1 MRKIK
6 LLGLEKNVKIKGQ
19 TKEPKEVLLN
29 ADILIRPS
37 RRNDN
42 WGRDIIEAMS
52 TGKFIIST
60 GNDSFFLTNK
70 FNGIVVNN
78 WNVTDLKKTI
88 KGYINDID
96 KLNNIKL
103 NAYNFALKNFNSKR
117 NSKIAEKFFFFLIF
131 FIILG

>member
-1 MRKIK
+1 
-6 LLGLEKNVKIKGQ
+6 
-19 TKEPKEVLLN
+19 
-29 ADILIRPS
+29 
-37 RRNDN
+37 
-42 WGRDIIEAMS
+42 MS
-52 TGKFIIST
+52 TAKFIIST
-60 GNDSFFLTNK
+60 GNDNFFLTNK

-117 NSKIAEKFFFFLIF
+117 NSKIAENFF
-131 FIILG
+131 

>member
-6 LLGLEKNVKIKGQ
+6 LLGLEKTVKIKGQ
-19 TKEPKEVLLN
+19 TKDPKKVLLN

-60 GNDSFFLTNK
+60 GNDNFFLTNK

-78 WNVTDLKKTI
+78 WNVTDLKKII
-88 KGYINDID
+88 KSYINNID
-96 KLNNIKL
+96 KFNNIKL
-103 NAYNFALKNFNSKR
+103 NAYNFAIKNFNAKN
-117 NSKIAEKFFFFLIF
+117 NSKIAEKFFLDV
-131 FIILG
+131 FIS